1 MKKYFILLSAALLAL
16 SCGKEQ
22 PGGEGDAPEVDPNTK
37 AVTFECEAA
46 AFTDGTTTHKA
57 WKAGDEISV
66 YFIDAE
72 GNAATAVAKTG
83 ESGETATFTARIPL
97 TEEPVEYYATY
108 PAGKGVLTVQN
119 GTEETPEETPED
131 SEQTPDAVQPQNEA
145 GQTPEEVETISFSI
159 KIDADN
165 CDGSFD
171 QARYA
176 AAYCAAGEQMT
187 LRFKAATGMI
197 KLIVPEGG
205 KFVNGEKELPVT
217 GVYVRNKVDD
227 HDLNGTISVIVTDG
241 QVAEFGPSPEEA
253 PANINVSGLSE
264 ATLTSG
270 VIYIPCTPTT
280 WTDGVC
286 VRYLSSEGSIPAFTT
301 ADGTEVSV
309 QRGAVNHLQFSTD
322 GVVWEYHVS
331 ADAAADGLGTS
342 ESPMS
347 LSALQAL
354 MDANNETMAGN
365 LKFAG
370 TTIVFAEGTYTLTA
384 PLSFPSI
391 TKYDIAL
398 EGNGAVL
405 DGGSSSS
412 LIKASNPNLT
422 VRNITFQN
430 GKAENGGVAN
440 ISKGNWTFDNCT
452 FTGNAATTNGGAC
465 NITGGS
471 VKVTGCTFS
480 SNTAKTGGA
489 FYVKNVADAVF
500 DGCTFSLN
508 SGNYAS
514 VFALNTATV
523 KCDRCMFQSNEG
535 TAAEGGAIFYGTAAP
550 SAYLNSCYFDSN
562 TNEGKGGIIVHF
574 TEKENHNGKIAM
586 NNVTVRGGS
595 SDKGNASLVSCTGHT
610 VICNSTLWL
619 SKADFGCFAM
629 GYKGDLKGAVLVNS
643 IFCNKDKGDAGVGTN
658 SSYNLRSAYNIISV
672 EKVLG
677 SGDLSKYETE
687 NCVTGMFNTGDPFT
701 FTSQTNVPGNG
712 KLYTWDGTL
721 DKCTD
726 ELTGTLTYPT
736 LAQVE
741 AEILKAEG
749 IGEDFLAWLKSIKD
763 ANGKTALEVDI
774 RGVERNTEAMWPG
787 AYQAAPAVPA
797 E

>member
-1 MKKYFILLSAALLAL
+1 MTMKKYFIFLSAALLAL

-66 YFIDAE
+66 YFVDAE
-72 GNAATAVAKTG
+72 GNAATAVAKTS

-97 TEEPVEYYATY
+97 TAEPTEYYATY

-119 GTEETPEETPED
+119 GTEETPEETPEE

-145 GQTPEEVETISFSI
+145 GQTPEEVETLSFSI

-176 AAYCAAGEQMT
+176 AAYCAAGNQMT
-187 LRFKAATGMI
+187 LSFKAATGMI
-197 KLIVPEGG
+197 RLAVPEGG
-205 KFVNGEKELPVT
+205 KFVNGEKEFPVT
-217 GVYVRNKVDD
+217 GVYVRNKVDA
-227 HDLNGTISVIVTDG
+227 HKLNGTISVIVTDG
-241 QVAEFGPSPEEA
+241 QVTEFGPSPEEA
-253 PANINVSGLSE
+253 LANINMSRLSE

-331 ADAAADGLGTS
+331 ADAAAEGLGTS

-347 LSALQAL
+347 LSALQTL
-354 MDANNETMAGN
+354 MDANNVTMAGN

-430 GKAENGGVAN
+430 GNAAEKGGVAH
-440 ISKGNWTFDNCT
+440 ITKGIYRFENCI
-452 FTGNAATTNGGAC
+452 FQN
-465 NITGGS
+465 
-471 VKVTGCTFS
+471 
-480 SNTAKTGGA
+480 NTAKTGG
-489 FYVKNVADAVF
+489 VMMVESGSEVEF
-500 DGCTFSLN
+500 DNCSFKSNTGTN
-508 SGNYAS
+508 GS
-514 VFALNTATV
+514 VFGLNTAIV
-523 KCDRCMFQSNEG
+523 KCNRCEFKANKAKG
-535 TAAEGGAIFYGTAAP
+535 DNAALFYGVTAPA
-550 SAYLNSCYFDSN
+550 AYLNSCYFVEN
-562 TNEGKGGIIVHF
+562 TKDGKSGVCVYF
-574 TEKENHNGKIAM
+574 NNAEGKIAM
-586 NNVTVRGGS
+586 NNVTISGGTT
-595 SDKGNASLVSCTGHT
+595 DKTQAMQVCCKGYS
-610 VICNSTLWL
+610 VISNSTLWATAVTWGL
-619 SKADFGCFAM
+619 FGM
-629 GYKGDLKGAVLVNS
+629 GYSGEAKGAVLVNN
-643 IFCNKDKGDAGVGTN
+643 IICNKAKTQPGVGTTQA
-658 SSYNLRSAYNIISV
+658 YQLRSAYNIISAV
-672 EKVLG
+672 SPLNSTSTLDSYV
-677 SGDLSKYETE
+677 SE
-687 NCVTGMFNTGDPFT
+687 NCVTGMFNGGSPFG

-741 AEILKAEG
+741 SEILKAEG
-749 IGEDFLAWLKSIKD
+749 IGEDFLTWLKSIKD